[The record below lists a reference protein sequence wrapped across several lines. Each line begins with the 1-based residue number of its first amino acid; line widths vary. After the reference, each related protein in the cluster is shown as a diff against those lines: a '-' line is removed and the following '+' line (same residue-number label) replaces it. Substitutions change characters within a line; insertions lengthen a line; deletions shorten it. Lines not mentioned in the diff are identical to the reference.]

1 MGTEDARPA
10 ALTWADLVC
19 RAARVNTDGSL
30 AEHVAMGGER
40 RQQGD
45 TVGRRSSKVCGV
57 CVAAGSVV
65 GGVFGEVIVKEKARR
80 SCLIAGWRVTLHP
93 AC

>member
-30 AEHVAMGGER
+30 VEHVAMGGER

-45 TVGRRSSKVCGV
+45 TVGTRSSKLCGV
-57 CVAAGSVV
+57 CVWLRAVWLG
-65 GGVFGEVIVKEKARR
+65 
-80 SCLIAGWRVTLHP
+80 
-93 AC
+93 ACSERL